1 MHQTLL
7 PGAIW
12 AGYLL
17 KLSKRV
23 NVFACGVD

>member
-7 PGAIW
+7 PGAIG

-17 KLSKRV
+17 KLNKRL
-23 NVFACGVD
+23 NVFACGVG